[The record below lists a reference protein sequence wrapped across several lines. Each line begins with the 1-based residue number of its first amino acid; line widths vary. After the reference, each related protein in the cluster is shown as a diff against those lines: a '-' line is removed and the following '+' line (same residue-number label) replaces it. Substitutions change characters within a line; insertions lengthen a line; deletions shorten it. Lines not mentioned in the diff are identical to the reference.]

1 MTIRRKVKTIPLEEF
16 IAAWVKG
23 RSLRE
28 VQTLLNCDDT
38 REAISSRATYLRKNG
53 VPLGH
58 MTGRFL
64 HGGPPDFEKL
74 KNLHTKLVEERDGG
88 KIPLRFP
95 MTDKF

>member
-23 RSLRE
+23 KSLRE
-28 VQTLLNCDDT
+28 VQTLLDCDDT
-38 REAISSRATYLRKNG
+38 REAISSRAAYLRKNG
-53 VPLGH
+53 VPLGR

-74 KNLHTKLVEERDGG
+74 KKLHANLVAERGENN
-88 KIPLRFP
+88 KVNRE
-95 MTDKF
+95 K

>member
-1 MTIRRKVKTIPLEEF
+1 MSIRRKVKHIPLEEF
-16 IAAWVKG
+16 ICAWVKG

-38 REAISSRATYLRKNG
+38 REAISMRATYLRKNG
-53 VPLGH
+53 VPLER
-58 MTGRFL
+58 MTHRS
-64 HGGPPDFEKL
+64 PPDFDKL
-74 KNLHTKLVEERDGG
+74 KNLHADLIAERDGG